1 MAIASNEEFM
11 MDQDNILKSASTA
24 PSPETSA
31 FNVKEGRRPVKK
43 QSVDWKSYLIY
54 FALGTLMCGAIG
66 LFIYSKLSKNRGGE
80 NSLNDFSQVEIQEPA
95 TEEVINDPLSPEG
108 FAQGQQSLPSSKQP
122 PASSLD
128 SGQNTVP
135 DGMMVVDQGGDKFY
149 LPQKNGVAN
158 DEAALNSNPV
168 DEKAKF
174 EERISDIESKLES
187 VPNKTDVEQISEEV
201 KKIALLL
208 AELKTKVDAIP
219 ASKADRKT
227 VARVANKQHA
237 ARSSGAPVP
246 RATSKA
252 APVKRTAP
260 QQIAA
265 AQPALTLRAVVQDQA
280 WLDNASGET
289 ISISVAKPFLAGYG
303 RAVRFDGENFK
314 VCFDSGKCISAQ

>member
-1 MAIASNEEFM
+1 
-11 MDQDNILKSASTA
+11 MDQDNILQSASTA

-43 QSVDWKSYLIY
+43 QGVDWKSYLIY

-66 LFIYSKLSKNRGGE
+66 LFIYSKLSKNRGSE
-80 NSLNDFSQVEIQEPA
+80 NSLNDFSQVEIQEPV
-95 TEEVINDPLSPEG
+95 TEEMSHDPLSPEG
-108 FAQGQQSLPSSKQP
+108 FAQGQQSQPSSKQP

-128 SGQNTVP
+128 GGQNAVQS
-135 DGMMVVDQGGDKFY
+135 DSMMVVDQGGDKFY
-149 LPQKNGVAN
+149 LPQKNEGPN
-158 DEAALNSNPV
+158 DDVALNSNQV

-174 EERISDIESKLES
+174 EERISGIESKLES

-208 AELKTKVDAIP
+208 AELKTKVDAITV
-219 ASKADRKT
+219 SKADRKT

-246 RATSKA
+246 RATRKA

>member
-1 MAIASNEEFM
+1 
-11 MDQDNILKSASTA
+11 MDQDNILKSNNTA
-24 PSPETSA
+24 QSPETSA
-31 FNVKEGRRPVKK
+31 FNVKEGRRQVKK
-43 QSVDWKSYLIY
+43 QGVDWKSYLIY
-54 FALGTLMCGAIG
+54 FTLGTIMCGAIG
-66 LFIYSKLSKNRGGE
+66 LFIYSKLSKNRGSE

-95 TEEVINDPLSPEG
+95 TEEVSNDPLSPEG
-108 FAQGQQSLPSSKQP
+108 FAQGQQSQPSSKQP

-128 SGQNTVP
+128 SGPNTAP
-135 DGMMVVDQGGDKFY
+135 ADGMMVIDQGGDKFY
-149 LPQKNGVAN
+149 LPQKNEGPN
-158 DEAALNSNPV
+158 DEVDLNSNPV

-174 EERISDIESKLES
+174 EERFSDIERKLES

-201 KKIALLL
+201 KKITLLL
-208 AELKTKVDAIP
+208 AELKTKVDGIP

-237 ARSSGAPVP
+237 ARPSGAPVP

-303 RAVRFDGENFK
+303 RAIRFDGENFK

>member
-1 MAIASNEEFM
+1 
-11 MDQDNILKSASTA
+11 MDQDNILKSANTA

-66 LFIYSKLSKNRGGE
+66 LFIYSKLSKSRGSE
-80 NSLNDFSQVEIQEPA
+80 NSLNDFSQVEIQEPV
-95 TEEVINDPLSPEG
+95 TEEVGNDPLSPEG

-135 DGMMVVDQGGDKFY
+135 ADGMMVVDQGGDKFY
-149 LPQKNGVAN
+149 LPQKNGEPN
-158 DEAALNSNPV
+158 DEVALNSNLV

-174 EERISDIESKLES
+174 EERISDIERKLES

-201 KKIALLL
+201 KKITLLL
-208 AELKTKVDAIP
+208 AELKTKVDGIP

-227 VARVANKQHA
+227 VARVANKQPA

-246 RATSKA
+246 RSTSRA